1 MRCAEHCEVVANR
14 QVATSQFEIQLHSP
28 IVARHAQPGQFVQMR
43 VQDGYEPL
51 FGRPFSVFRTF
62 PERGDFSVIYLVRGT
77 FTQLLAQKKPGDS
90 VFVVGPLGNRFL
102 VRQPAHETLHVLVA
116 GGVGAP
122 PLYLLAVELVQKGV
136 PRQRVVVVNG
146 ARRHDLLVCQEHFAE
161 LGVHLWAVTE
171 DGSLGE
177 KGKVTDILKGFSQR
191 GELFSGRCQLYA
203 CGPTAMLEAVAKFAQ
218 KHDLPCQVS
227 LETVMPCG
235 LGVCLG
241 CAVKVRA
248 PAGFDY
254 KRACLDGPVFDS
266 AEVVWE

>member
-1 MRCAEHCEVVANR
+1 MRCAEYCEVVANW
-14 QVATSQFEIQLHSP
+14 QVATNQFEIQLHSP
-28 IVARHAQPGQFVQMR
+28 IVARHAQPGQFVQLR
-43 VQDGYEPL
+43 VQTGCEPL

-102 VRQPAHETLHVLVA
+102 VRQPAQEVQHVLVA

-122 PLYLLAVELVQKGV
+122 PMYLLAEELVQKGV
-136 PRQRVVVVNG
+136 PRQQVVVING

-161 LGVHLWAVTE
+161 LGVPLWAVTE

-177 KGKVTDILKGFSQR
+177 KGRVTDILKGLNQR
-191 GELFSGRCQLYA
+191 GELQRERCQVYA

-218 KHDLPCQVS
+218 KHNLPCQVS
-227 LETVMPCG
+227 VETMMPCG
-235 LGVCLG
+235 MGVCLG
-241 CAVKVRA
+241 CAVKVRT
-248 PAGFDY
+248 PGGHDY
-254 KRACLDGPVFDS
+254 RRACVEGPVFDA
-266 AEVVWE
+266 AEVMWE